1 MCLFVHAYECF
12 HFLSI
17 LDHFTMSEKK
27 VLRIVLLGGTGEGKS
42 STGNSIL
49 DKEVFKEAFSGS
61 SITLTCNSKQDR
73 VFNRDIQ
80 VVDTPGLFDT
90 RRDNNLTS
98 LEIIKCIHL
107 TCPGP
112 HCFLL
117 VIAPGRFTKEH
128 NECVES
134 LFQYF
139 GNDVYRFFI
148 IVFTKRDEL
157 ERNGCTLEDFI
168 NTLPSNFKATIEK
181 CNYRYIAINNKT
193 PGPERRYQV
202 QTLFDMI
209 DNIVAKNNG
218 YYTNEMYKK
227 AEEEMRRQKE
237 EIEKEIERKKEIEI
251 TNLTR
256 KIKAD
261 MNREK
266 EIEVK
271 EMRRSMKEALKR
283 EKEIEI
289 REIKHQIEED
299 LNRKREIEMREM
311 RRTITEELN
320 REKENELKEFKRQLK
335 EDFDREKENEMR
347 EIRNRNR
354 HMEEEMLEREF
365 NQMTIEPREPQ
376 YEPTPLERSA
386 NVVLG
391 IANTAL
397 DITRFLT
404 QDD

>member
-1 MCLFVHAYECF
+1 
-12 HFLSI
+12 
-17 LDHFTMSEKK
+17 MSEKR

-49 DKEVFKEAFSGS
+49 NKEVFKEAFSGS

-73 VFNRDIQ
+73 VFDRDIQ

-90 RRDNNLTS
+90 RKDNNVTS
-98 LEIIKCIHL
+98 LEIIKCIHM

-168 NTLPSNFKATIEK
+168 TTLPSNFKATIEK
-181 CNYRYIAINNKT
+181 CNYRYIAINNKAQ
-193 PGPERRYQV
+193 GPEKCYQV
-202 QTLFDMI
+202 RTLFDMI

-266 EIEVK
+266 EIELK
-271 EMRRSMKEALKR
+271 EMRRSMTEALKR

-289 REIKHQIEED
+289 RKIKHQIEED
-299 LNRKREIEMREM
+299 LNRKGEIEMREM
-311 RRTITEELN
+311 RRTINEELN
-320 REKENELKEFKRQLK
+320 REKETELKEFKRKLK
-335 EDFDREKENEMR
+335 EDFDREKEIEMR

-354 HMEEEMLEREF
+354 HLEEMLEREIK
-365 NQMTIEPREPQ
+365 QMTIKPREPQ
-376 YEPTPLERSA
+376 YEPLETLERSA

-391 IANTAL
+391 VAGTAL
-397 DITRFLT
+397 EITKFLT
-404 QDD
+404 QND